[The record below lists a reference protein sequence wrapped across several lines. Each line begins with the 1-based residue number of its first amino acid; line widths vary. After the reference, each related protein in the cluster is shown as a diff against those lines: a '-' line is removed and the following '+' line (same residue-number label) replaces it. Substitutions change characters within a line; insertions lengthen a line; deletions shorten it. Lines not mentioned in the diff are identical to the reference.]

1 MRVSEYDT
9 TVISDLVFPNNGNN
23 MSLSYLNSIK
33 IKLVSTRSGY
43 ILAITAAILTGMVH
57 SLPKQLFSFSQSS
70 PTELNPLMFV
80 AIVYLVNGVF
90 FTPIKKEAIPLSKFG
105 RRNTL
110 FILGI
115 ALAEVSGLVAY
126 FFGLKQSTAI
136 NGSIL
141 TNGEI
146 IFAVLISLTIFKDRL
161 LKKEVFPFAAIIT
174 GIIIIPIGYD
184 LLQSHLSITDI
195 IQGNLLILLSGVF
208 CATDIILCKYVTGI
222 IDPKRITQLT
232 SFAGAAFV
240 IAAMV
245 GFNVPFQMDL
255 RQLPSVILLGLFGTG
270 FATFLFLAA
279 LKIIGTTRTVLLYST
294 NFIFGII
301 FATSF
306 LGETLTVTNIVSIGL
321 ASIGIYLLRNK
332 LGTIEEI
339 IKTVPK
345 TYKRGSYKS
354 LCSTCQHN
362 SCCTSFTAPLLFP
375 GDITKLKAI
384 NMYDEEHVKEIK
396 IRGKTV
402 KTIKKMNNSECVFWN
417 STDKKCSIY
426 KNRPFDCMIFPFDIF
441 TINGK
446 YFWVV
451 YSCNPN
457 SDWKWSEAQLQMFEN
472 SEEFKEIAANIES
485 YHGHID
491 VDRSI
496 KNDKIEYTIIRE
508 VNLNGMVHDHH

>member
-1 MRVSEYDT
+1 MYVSWCDT
-9 TVISDLVFPNNGNN
+9 TVISDLVFSNNGNN

-33 IKLVSTRSGY
+33 IKLASTRSGY
-43 ILAITAAILTGMVH
+43 LLAITAAILTGMVH
-57 SLPKQLFSFSQSS
+57 SLPKQLFSFSQ
-70 PTELNPLMFV
+70 TTTGLNPLMFV
-80 AIVYLVNGVF
+80 AIVYLVNGIF
-90 FTPIKKEAIPLSKFG
+90 FTPIKKYATPIFKLG
-105 RRNTL
+105 RRNLL

-126 FFGLKQSTAI
+126 FFGLKQSTAV

-174 GIIIIPIGYD
+174 GIIVIPIGYD
-184 LLQSHLSITDI
+184 LFQSHLSITDI

-208 CATDIILCKYVTGI
+208 CATDIILCRYVTGI

-232 SFAGAAFV
+232 SFAGAIFV
-240 IAAMV
+240 MTAMV
-245 GFNVPFQMDL
+245 GFHVPFQMDL
-255 RQLPSVILLGLFGTG
+255 RQLPSVIFLGLFGTG

-301 FATSF
+301 FATAF
-306 LGETLTVTNIVSIGL
+306 LGESLTIVNILSILL

-332 LGTIEEI
+332 LGTIEEFI
-339 IKTVPK
+339 NPTQRG
-345 TYKRGSYKS
+345 YKRGSYKT
-354 LCSTCQHN
+354 LCKTCQTN
-362 SCCTSFTAPLLFP
+362 SCCTSFSSPLLFP
-375 GDITKLKAI
+375 TDIEKLKTI
-384 NMYDEEHVKEIK
+384 NKYNDKYVQETK
-396 IRGKTV
+396 IRGKLL
-402 KTIKKMNNSECVFWN
+402 KSIKKKKNSECVFWDAK
-417 STDKKCSIY
+417 SKKCSIY

-441 TINGK
+441 AINGK

-451 YSCNPN
+451 FSCNPN
-457 SDWKWSEAQLQMFEN
+457 SDWKWSESYLQTIEN
-472 SEEFKEIAANIES
+472 SEEFRHVLENIDS

-491 VDRSI
+491 SDRSI
-496 KNDKIEYTIIRE
+496 KNETIEYSVIRE
-508 VNLNGMVHDHH
+508 VNFNKLYNK